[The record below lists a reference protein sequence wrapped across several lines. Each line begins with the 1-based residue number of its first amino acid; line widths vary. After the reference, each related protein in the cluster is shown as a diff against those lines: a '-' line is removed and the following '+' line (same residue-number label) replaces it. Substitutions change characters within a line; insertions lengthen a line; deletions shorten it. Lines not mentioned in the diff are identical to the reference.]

1 MKKTIIISALALLTC
16 SGVYADWTKSIA
28 KSESELYTSGKGI
41 AKVRGDFDKDGVT
54 DLAIYDSKTL
64 SIYFSNGYA
73 KYILHDTYKVENEY
87 ADSRIIDVTV
97 NDKGVLRIE
106 TEWTND
112 RGASGS
118 DTYVARYQDNDF
130 YLIGYDCT
138 YNNPPTTYSFNLL
151 TNRAVTVSGYVDDA
165 KTKTMAIKK
174 LPLKKLSEI
183 KIGEYK
189 CEDYYEY

>member
-1 MKKTIIISALALLTC
+1 MTGNRTKKTAIISALALFA
-16 SGVYADWTKSIA
+16 SMGAYAI
-28 KSESELYTSGKGI
+28 KGI
-41 AKVRGDFDKDGVT
+41 ALTEGEVYEIEKKTSRVKADLNHDGVT
-54 DLAIYDSKTL
+54 DLVVYNEKGL
-64 SIYFSNGYA
+64 SIYFS
-73 KYILHDTYKVENEY
+73 NEY
-87 ADSRIIDVTV
+87 ADSRITNVKV

-106 TEWTND
+106 TEWVND

-118 DTYVARYQDNDF
+118 DTYVARFQNNDF

-151 TNRAVTVSGYVDDA
+151 TGKAVTVSGYAEDTKR
-165 KTKTMAIKK
+165 KTSAIKK
-174 LPLKKLSEI
+174 LPLKKLSEM

>member
-28 KSESELYTSGKGI
+28 KSERELYTSGKEI

-174 LPLKKLSEI
+174 LPLKKLSEV

-189 CEDYYEY
+189 CDDHYEY